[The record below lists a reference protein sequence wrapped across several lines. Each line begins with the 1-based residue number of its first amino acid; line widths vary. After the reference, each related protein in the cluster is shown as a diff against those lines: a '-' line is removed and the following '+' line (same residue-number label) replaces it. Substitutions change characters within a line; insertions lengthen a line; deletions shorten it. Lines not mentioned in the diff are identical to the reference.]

1 MQNKNSK
8 KYSERGKTDKP
19 QEKEVNKLVLM
30 IYRGYQGHD
39 NIDDTFF
46 QFHVESENFSK
57 SGVKIFVDKD
67 GHLDHVTRCRLL
79 ASVSRLFIRRNGVCP
94 AWTLGT
100 DLKDDLSKILSV
112 VVGERS
118 SVSFSFGAKNC
129 FIGQRIKLERVLK

>member
-67 GHLDHVTRCRLL
+67 GHLDHVT
-79 ASVSRLFIRRNGVCP
+79 
-94 AWTLGT
+94 
-100 DLKDDLSKILSV
+100 
-112 VVGERS
+112 
-118 SVSFSFGAKNC
+118 
-129 FIGQRIKLERVLK
+129 